1 MEELLCCM
9 GMVEMQGMW
18 SCDAIDVIELK
29 KKHLMGIS
37 RKPIG
42 SHTDAT
48 ETT

>member
-18 SCDAIDVIELK
+18 SCDAIDVIEFK